1 LKKITPALLAVLVLV
16 AAATTLSA
24 AEDWRGN
31 NRLSGSVVDAKS
43 GAPVKGAKLSLRI
56 QKGTRGGPD
65 LTTDNNGRWAIPG
78 LGAGPWNIDVQADG
92 YALRQLSTAVQ
103 EGQRLPPMK
112 IEIEPAAPVAA
123 AADAAP
129 APEQIR
135 IGGQPVTKEVA
146 DAVEAGNTFL
156 GEKKFKEAAAEYEK
170 AVAAVPTAM
179 PLQLALARSYYG
191 AGDLKKAIAA
201 MDIVHQ
207 ADPTEVQKSLL
218 YANMLL
224 ENGQLDA
231 GKAIVEKLPAGALTD
246 PTPIINIGI
255 VMMNKKQPAAA
266 GEYFTK
272 ALAIDPNSVDGYY
285 YRGLASIQA
294 GKAKQARPDLQK
306 VIELAPTSDQ
316 AKDAKEYLKS
326 IK

>member
-1 LKKITPALLAVLVLV
+1 MASLLVLISAV
-16 AAATTLSA
+16 TTLSA
-24 AEDWRGN
+24 GQDWRGN
-31 NRLSGSVVDAKS
+31 NRLAGTVVDAKT
-43 GAPVKGAKLSLRI
+43 GAPVKGAKLMLRI
-56 QKGTRGGPD
+56 QKGTKSGPD
-65 LTTDNNGRWAIPG
+65 VVTDNNGKWAILG

-92 YALRQLSTAVQ
+92 YTMRQMSTAVM

-112 IEIEPAAPVAA
+112 IEIESAAPAPPAAATA
-123 AADAAP
+123 EAAP

-146 DAVEAGNTFL
+146 DAVEAGNTLL
-156 GEKKFKEAAAEYEK
+156 GEKKFKEAAAQYEK

-179 PLQLALARSYYG
+179 PLQLALARAYYG
-191 AGDLKKAIAA
+191 AGNLKKAIAA
-201 MDIVHQ
+201 MDVVYKSDP
-207 ADPTEVQKSLL
+207 ADTRKALL

-246 PTPIINIGI
+246 PMPIINIGI

-266 GEYFTK
+266 SEYFTR
-272 ALAIDPNSVDGYY
+272 ALAIDPKSVDGYY

-294 GKAKQARPDLQK
+294 NKAKQAKPDLLK
-306 VIELAPTSDQ
+306 VIELAPGSDQ

>member
-1 LKKITPALLAVLVLV
+1 MASLLVLITAV
-16 AAATTLSA
+16 ITLSA
-24 AEDWRGN
+24 GQDWRGN
-31 NRLSGSVVDAKS
+31 NRLSGTVVDAKT
-43 GAPVKGAKLSLRI
+43 GAPVKGAKLMLRI
-56 QKGTRGGPD
+56 QKGTKSGPD
-65 LTTDNNGRWAIPG
+65 VVTDNNGKWAILG

-92 YALRQLSTAVQ
+92 YTLRQMSTAVM

-112 IEIEPAAPVAA
+112 IEIESAAPVAA
-123 AADAAP
+123 TAEAAP

-146 DAVEAGNTFL
+146 DAVEAGNALL
-156 GEKKFKEAAAEYEK
+156 GEKKFKEAATQYEK

-179 PLQLALARSYYG
+179 PLQLALARAYYG
-191 AGDLKKAIAA
+191 AGNLKKAIAA
-201 MDIVHQ
+201 MDVVYKSDP
-207 ADPTEVQKSLL
+207 ADTQKALL

-246 PTPIINIGI
+246 PMPIINIGI

-266 GEYFTK
+266 AEYFTK
-272 ALAIDPNSVDGYY
+272 ALVIDPKSVDGYY

-294 GKAKQARPDLQK
+294 NKAKQAKPDLLK
-306 VIELAPTSDQ
+306 VIELAPGSDQ